1 MCILEKITFDK
12 SVAYKSLPKKK
23 KGKLNFDSM
32 KKNWVVKFLFAVN
45 IQLVA
50 HVIFVNKL

>member
-23 KGKLNFDSM
+23 GKLNFDSV
-32 KKNWVVKFLFAVN
+32 KKNWAVKFLFAVN